1 MNSYFLAHAIFLF
14 TIKEQFLHLFCVSN
28 ELCGALEYRS
38 LKCLDIVATWQE
50 CSNKFNCATI
60 FNTHYFDWFLSC
72 TACCVFF
79 RTYHLNESMFVE
91 ILLKYRLPWE
101 QNGYYSLN
109 RWKNAMSFFKIRL
122 HFSVSGATLN
132 SYYIL
137 CSVKWFECGD
147 CMLFFVRKRCTFSSP
162 YSSQTTCMFKLSSQN
177 FQANN
182 PHVQAKE
189 SACSSQRVHKYE
201 WMEIKMGF
209 FLFIVH

>member
-1 MNSYFLAHAIFLF
+1 M
-14 TIKEQFLHLFCVSN
+14 HLFCVSN
-28 ELCGALEYRS
+28 ELCGALGYRS
-38 LKCLDIVATWQE
+38 LKCLDIVATWRE

-60 FNTHYFDWFLSC
+60 FTTIALIGSWAATC
-72 TACCVFF
+72 RVFF
-79 RTYHLNESMFVE
+79 RTYHLNESMFFE

-109 RWKNAMSFFKIRL
+109 RWKNAMSFFKIRI

-147 CMLFFVRKRCTFSSP
+147 FMLFFVRKRFTFSSP
-162 YSSQTTCMFKLSSQN
+162 YSSQTTCMFQLKSQN

-182 PHVQAKE
+182 LHVQAKE
-189 SACSSQRVHKYE
+189 SANMNVWKSKCSSSINV
-201 WMEIKMGF
+201 
-209 FLFIVH
+209 